1 MKRKKTE
8 LAPRK
13 KQSIIGYYK
22 KFGWKAIGRDLLHD
36 VVGSFLYAVGISFF
50 AENANF
56 APGGITGIAM
66 IIHHYVPFLGIG
78 LMSLIIN
85 IPVAIICYRLLGRVF
100 FFKSVKSMLISALFL
115 DVIVPLLGSYQDAAT
130 NPLLAALFAGALSG
144 IGLAIIYMPGS
155 STGGTDFVIMSI
167 RKLKPHLSIGTIS
180 IIVDGSVILLS
191 GFVFGNEN
199 AAFNINAVLYG
210 ILMTFVST
218 TVIDKLIYGNGTR
231 RMLLIITDKAQEVA
245 NGIMEEIERGV
256 TIADVRGGYTGQPH
270 QMMMCVCSKVE
281 VFHARRII
289 TQTDPAAIVML
300 TTVDEAYG
308 KGFLA
313 PETD

>member
-1 MKRKKTE
+1 MEKKQTRF
-8 LAPRK
+8 PKK

-22 KFGWKAIGRDLLHD
+22 KNGWKAIGSDLLHD
-36 VVGSFLYAVGISFF
+36 VIGSFLYAVGISYF
-50 AENANF
+50 AANAGF

-66 IIHHYVPFLGIG
+66 IIHHYAPFLGIG
-78 LMSLIIN
+78 LLSLIIN

-115 DVIVPLLGSYQDAAT
+115 DVIVPLLGAYPDAQEL
-130 NPLLAALFAGALSG
+130 PMLAALFAGALSG

-155 STGGTDFVIMSI
+155 STGGTDFIIMSI

-180 IIVDGSVILLS
+180 IVVDGAVIVAG
-191 GFVFGNEN
+191 GFVFGN
-199 AAFNINAVLYG
+199 INAMLYG
-210 ILMTFVST
+210 VLMTFVST
-218 TVIDKLIYGNGTR
+218 TVIDKVMYGSGTR
-231 RMLLIITDKAQEVA
+231 RMLLIISDKAQEIA
-245 NGIMEEIERGV
+245 DDIMTEIDRGV
-256 TIADVRGGYTGQPH
+256 TLADVRGGYTGQTH
-270 QMMMCVCSKVE
+270 QMMMCVCSKIE

-289 TQTDPAAIVML
+289 TRIDPGAIVML

-308 KGFLA
+308 KGFLD

>member
-1 MKRKKTE
+1 MEKKQTKF
-8 LAPRK
+8 PKK

-22 KFGWKAIGRDLLHD
+22 KNGWKAIGSDLLHD
-36 VVGSFLYAVGISFF
+36 VIGSFLYAVGISYF
-50 AENANF
+50 AANAGF

-66 IIHHYVPFLGIG
+66 IIHHYAPFLGIG
-78 LMSLIIN
+78 LLSLIIN

-155 STGGTDFVIMSI
+155 STGGTDFIIMSI

-180 IIVDGSVILLS
+180 LAVDGIVILL
-191 GFVFGNEN
+191 GWPVFG
-199 AAFNINAVLYG
+199 NINAVLYG
-210 ILMTFVST
+210 VLMTIVST
-218 TVIDKLIYGNGTR
+218 TIIDKVMYGTGTR
-231 RMLLIITDKAQEVA
+231 RMLLVVSDKAQEIA
-245 NGIMEEIERGV
+245 QAIMEETERGA
-256 TIADVRGGYTGQPH
+256 TLADVRGAYTGKPH

-281 VFHARRII
+281 VFASRRII
-289 TQTDPAAIVML
+289 NRIDPNAIVML

-308 KGFLA
+308 EGFME
-313 PETD
+313 PDVD

>member
-1 MKRKKTE
+1 MKKQKNRT
-8 LAPRK
+8 AARK

-22 KFGWKAIGRDLLHD
+22 KYGWKTIGRDLLHD
-36 VVGSFLYAVGISFF
+36 VIGSFLYAIGISFF
-50 AENANF
+50 AANANF

-78 LMSLIIN
+78 LMSLVIN

-155 STGGTDFVIMSI
+155 STGGTDFIIMSI

-180 IIVDGSVILLS
+180 LVVDGVVILL
-191 GFVFGNEN
+191 GWPVFG
-199 AAFNINAVLYG
+199 NINAVLYG
-210 ILMTFVST
+210 VLMTIVST
-218 TVIDKLIYGNGTR
+218 TVIDKVMYGTGTR
-231 RMLLIITDKAQEVA
+231 RMLQVISDRVQEIA
-245 NGIMEEIERGV
+245 ADIMEETERGA
-256 TIADVRGGYTGQPH
+256 TIVDVRGAYTGKPH
-270 QMMMCVCSKVE
+270 QMLMCVCSKVE
-281 VFHARRII
+281 VYEARRII
-289 TQTDPAAIVML
+289 NRIDPDAIVML

-308 KGFLA
+308 EGFME
-313 PETD
+313 PDID

>member
-1 MKRKKTE
+1 MKKKTS

-22 KFGWKAIGRDLLHD
+22 KYGWKIAAKDLLHD
-36 VVGSFLYAVGISFF
+36 VIGSILYAAGIYTF
-50 AENANF
+50 AATADF

-66 IIHHYVPFLGIG
+66 IVNHYLPFLRIG
-78 LMSLIIN
+78 LLTVIIN

-100 FFKSVKSMLISALFL
+100 FFKSVKSMLISALFMDL
-115 DVIVPLLGSYQDAAT
+115 VFPLLPQYDGAN

-144 IGLAIIYMPGS
+144 VGLAVIYMPGS

-180 IIVDGSVILLS
+180 LAVDGVVIVAG
-191 GFVFGNEN
+191 GFVFG
-199 AAFNINAVLYG
+199 NINAVLYG
-210 ILMTFVST
+210 VLMTIVST
-218 TVIDKLIYGNGTR
+218 TVIDKVMYGTGTR
-231 RMLLIITDKAQEVA
+231 RMLLVISDKAQEIA
-245 NGIMEEIERGV
+245 NDIMDETERGA
-256 TIADVRGGYTGQPH
+256 TIADVRGAYTGNAH

-281 VFHARRII
+281 VYQARRII
-289 TQTDPAAIVML
+289 TRIDPSAIVML

-308 KGFLA
+308 EGFMD
-313 PETD
+313 PDTD

>member
-1 MKRKKTE
+1 MKRKKAE

-155 STGGTDFVIMSI
+155 STGGTDFIIMSI

-180 IIVDGSVILLS
+180 LAVDGIVILL
-191 GFVFGNEN
+191 GWPVFG
-199 AAFNINAVLYG
+199 NINAVLYG
-210 ILMTFVST
+210 VLMTVVST
-218 TVIDKLIYGNGTR
+218 TVIDKLMYGTGTR
-231 RMLLIITDKAQEVA
+231 RMLLVISDKAQEIA
-245 NGIMEEIERGV
+245 QAIMEETERGA
-256 TIADVRGGYTGQPH
+256 TLADVRGAYTGNPH

-281 VFHARRII
+281 VFTSRRII
-289 TQTDPAAIVML
+289 NRIDPGAIVML

-308 KGFLA
+308 EGFLE
-313 PETD
+313 PDTD

>member
-1 MKRKKTE
+1 MKQKKTT

-13 KQSIIGYYK
+13 KQSVIAYYK

-85 IPVAIICYRLLGRVF
+85 IPVAIICYRLLGQVF

-115 DVIVPLLGSYQDAAT
+115 DVIVPLLGSYPDAAT

-155 STGGTDFVIMSI
+155 STGGTDFIIMSI

-180 IIVDGSVILLS
+180 LVVDGVVILL
-191 GFVFGNEN
+191 GWPVFG
-199 AAFNINAVLYG
+199 NINAVLYG
-210 ILMTFVST
+210 VLMTVVST
-218 TVIDKLIYGNGTR
+218 TVIDKLMYGTGTR
-231 RMLLIITDKAQEVA
+231 RMLLVISDKAQEIA
-245 NGIMEEIERGV
+245 NSIMEETERGA
-256 TIADVRGGYTGQPH
+256 TLADVRGAYTGKPH

-281 VFHARRII
+281 VFTSRRII
-289 TQTDPAAIVML
+289 NRIDPSAIVML

-308 KGFLA
+308 EGFLE
-313 PETD
+313 PDVD